1 MTSAPS
7 EIAARLRAEIDSHN
21 HRYHVLDEPSI
32 SDAAFDALLDKLKRL
47 EAEYPALITPT
58 SPTQRV
64 GGAVLAGFREIKHA
78 MPMLSLNNA
87 FSASDVRDFVARIE
101 AVVGTEPLEFSAEP
115 KLDGLAMSLLY
126 VGGELKQAATRGDG
140 ETGEDVTHSVRTIQA
155 VPLKLS
161 GHAPAVLE
169 VRGEVYMPRAG
180 FKRFNEVLKARG
192 DKPMV
197 NPRNAAA
204 GSVRQLDPKLAAER
218 PLAFFAYGL
227 GASEGF
233 SKPDRHSAT
242 LKQFTALGLP
252 VSPLVE
258 ELTGIEAL
266 LDYYARIGARRDQLG
281 YDIDGVVYKID
292 RYDFQQRMGFVSKA
306 PRFALAHKFPAEE
319 MQTRLLAIDVQIGR
333 TGAVTPVARLEAVF
347 VGGVTVTSAT
357 LHNFDEVQ
365 RKDLRVGDSVI
376 VRRAGDVI
384 PEVARSLPEL
394 RPANAPAWEMPLACP
409 ECGSAVRRVEG
420 EAVFRCTGGLICPA
434 QRKEGLKHFA
444 SRRALD
450 IEGLG
455 DKIVEQLIDAGL
467 IRTPADVFALK
478 FDDLAR
484 LERLGEKSAG
494 NLIDAINRA
503 RTPTFERFL
512 FALGIPQVGEN
523 TAKQLSR
530 WFGSMAALM
539 AADSA
544 ELQQIK
550 DVGPQVSASICAFF
564 EEPHNREVIAALKA
578 NGLAFIESEPV
589 RELSGALAGQVFV
602 LTGTLPTLTR
612 DEAKARLEAL
622 GATVSGSVSKKTSFV
637 VAGADAG
644 SKLNKAQALGV
655 AVIDEEALL
664 GLLSV

>member
-1 MTSAPS
+1 MSSAPS
-7 EIAARLRAEIDSHN
+7 EIAARLRAEIDAHN

-58 SPTQRV
+58 SPTQRI

-161 GHAPAVLE
+161 GRAPAVLE

-233 SKPDRHSAT
+233 VKPDRHSAT

-258 ELTGIEAL
+258 ELIGIEAL

-589 RELSGALAGQVFV
+589 RESSGALTGQVFV

>member
-233 SKPDRHSAT
+233 AKPDRHSAT